1 MISCRSYH
9 HIKHGQWF
17 LQGIIYGRLF
27 IYISN
32 LLLHV
37 PVVYHVVFLFPLGEK
52 WIWRPMSAKW
62 RTFVPGSCLS
72 MVGTPLEPRD
82 KIPWQLV
89 SYCWNSR
96 RISTPALEDH
106 LTLPYTFWRTTE
118 GALLSPWDP
127 FFAST
132 FTPLQ
137 LICWK
142 NKSWPISWKQ
152 AKKFLMLKERSG
164 EFSL

>member
-106 LTLPYTFWRTTE
+106 LCHLHFGELQKGLCCPHETRSLH
-118 GALLSPWDP
+118 LLSHHY
-127 FFAST
+127 
-132 FTPLQ
+132 
-137 LICWK
+137 
-142 NKSWPISWKQ
+142 
-152 AKKFLMLKERSG
+152 
-164 EFSL
+164 SLYAGKTNLGQFHENRQRNF